1 MLLDLRRRC
10 GRRDRRF
17 FNYQATILIP
27 MVLLTTAGCSTLPV
41 DILAFDECDLS
52 SGLVT
57 EEQVLPR
64 ELITSK
70 VRREEVSPKSRRE
83 QPSTSATP
91 KVVPVRA
98 SNATSRSGSG
108 DASKK
113 ANTPPRLDVRNEQ
126 QLFNEFLEWRNRQ
139 IGPL

>member
-1 MLLDLRRRC
+1 
-10 GRRDRRF
+10 
-17 FNYQATILIP
+17 
-27 MVLLTTAGCSTLPV
+27 MVLLSTVSCSTLPIDV
-41 DILAFDECDLS
+41 LAFDECDLS

-64 ELITSK
+64 ELVTSK
-70 VRREEVSPKSRRE
+70 GRREEAKARRE
-83 QPSTSATP
+83 QPGTSATP
-91 KVVPVRA
+91 RVVPVRA
-98 SNATSRSGSG
+98 NATIPSGSG

-113 ANTPPRLDVRNEQ
+113 TSTPPRSDARKEQ

>member
-1 MLLDLRRRC
+1 
-10 GRRDRRF
+10 
-17 FNYQATILIP
+17 

>member
-1 MLLDLRRRC
+1 
-10 GRRDRRF
+10 
-17 FNYQATILIP
+17 
-27 MVLLTTAGCSTLPV
+27 MVLLTTVSCSTLPAN
-41 DILAFDECDLS
+41 ILAFDECDLF

-64 ELITSK
+64 AAATSK
-70 VRREEVSPKSRRE
+70 ARRE

-91 KVVPVRA
+91 KVASVRPPT
-98 SNATSRSGSG
+98 ATTRSGSG

-113 ANTPPRLDVRNEQ
+113 ANTPPRSDVRKEQ

-139 IGPL
+139 IGPS

>member
-1 MLLDLRRRC
+1 MGNGMFLDLRGRC
-10 GRRDRRF
+10 GMRDRRF
-17 FNYQATILIP
+17 FNYRASALTP
-27 MVLLTTAGCSTLPV
+27 MVLLTTVSCSTLPA

-57 EEQVLPR
+57 EEQLLPR
-64 ELITSK
+64 AA
-70 VRREEVSPKSRRE
+70 VPPKARRE

-91 KVVPVRA
+91 KVATVRA
-98 SNATSRSGSG
+98 PNATGRSGSD
-108 DASKK
+108 DALKK
-113 ANTPPRLDVRNEQ
+113 ANTPPGYDVRKEQ